1 MGQKNCHCSCSF
13 ETQKTCENVIVPLMS
28 PMKFLFAHLLIR
40 VPMCKYDLSIHNLMH
55 VTYIPIVVFSTF
67 GMLAAGD
74 KNLD

>member
-1 MGQKNCHCSCSF
+1 MQLLRLK
-13 ETQKTCENVIVPLMS
+13 ELENVIVPLMS
-28 PMKFLFAHLLIR
+28 PIQFLFAHVLIR
-40 VPMCKYDLSIHNLMH
+40 LPMYKYDLSIHNLLH